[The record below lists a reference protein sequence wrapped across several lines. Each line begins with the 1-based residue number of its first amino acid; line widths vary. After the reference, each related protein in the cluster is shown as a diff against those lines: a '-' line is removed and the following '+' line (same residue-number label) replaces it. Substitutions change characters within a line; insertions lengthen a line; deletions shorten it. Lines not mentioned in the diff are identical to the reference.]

1 MLFSSTWEIDMGMM
15 EIASFTDPC
24 EEHFHIFMPSSFPL
38 KAVKGGLWIL
48 HGTQRLMRSPLCV
61 KMDQWNKTRKLL
73 AELRRTPEWDDSRG
87 GQWDRRWVGVNSKRE
102 SVVVPLYLLPL
113 LFFIFFFDFC
123 WPKSTWGHLLTDGS
137 FYFHFAPQ
145 QWISFDYVT
154 EVITAH
160 SCLGARL

>member
-1 MLFSSTWEIDMGMM
+1 MIYEYANKPIQGFAVATITYPRGVNQIKSLKKKKNVSLLSNLILPQSVLASLQAPAGVETLLLCVEEHQRNMLFSSTWEIDMGMM

-73 AELRRTPEWDDSRG
+73 AELRRTPE
-87 GQWDRRWVGVNSKRE
+87 
-102 SVVVPLYLLPL
+102 
-113 LFFIFFFDFC
+113 
-123 WPKSTWGHLLTDGS
+123 
-137 FYFHFAPQ
+137 
-145 QWISFDYVT
+145 
-154 EVITAH
+154 
-160 SCLGARL
+160 